1 MGTPGRGGIDA
12 RPATPHTPTQT
23 PVSRPYQVLAR
34 KWRPQR
40 FDDVVGQIGV
50 TQTLRNAIQRG
61 RIAQSFIFSG
71 ARGVGKTTTARIL
84 ARALNCE
91 HGPTADPCG
100 TCDACVEIAEGRDI
114 DVIELDAATHTGVDN
129 VREVIIEGLGIAPA
143 RDRYKIFIIDEVHML
158 SNSSFN
164 ALLKS
169 VEEPPPHVVFMM
181 ATTELHKIPET
192 IRSRSQEFEL
202 RTIGARSVADQLA
215 RIAEAEQIQA
225 DPDALLLLARSGEGS
240 MRDALS
246 AFDQVIAFAGERIT
260 SADVASVLGLIGRD
274 VLMDMAEIV
283 ADGRASD
290 VFEAVGRLVESGQDL
305 KLVVRELTGLVR
317 DLMIVSIDPTRL
329 EDPELATDAERLQAL
344 AARFSRED
352 LLRAFDVL
360 ARAEQDVRYAAQPR
374 YHLEMALLR
383 WIHLGNLMPI
393 AEVLEALGS
402 GRPLPGGGAARPS
415 APPRPA
421 TPTASATSAGSA
433 LRRLTEASASRTV
446 APPPAVA
453 AAPTPTPAPA
463 SAPAPARAVAPPPS
477 SPPPSVAAP
486 SVVASPAPVVPAAAP
501 VVPLGPGDEIT
512 QLVEALRKSNRTFFG
527 TALAR
532 ATFVIEG
539 TKLVLTVGGNFEQT
553 RCEGRRSWIEETAQ
567 QVLGRKLLLEIRVVA
582 QATEGQVDPV
592 ETDKARLKEQAL
604 KSEAVQAMLDVFAA
618 EIRDAEEI
626 Q

>member
-1 MGTPGRGGIDA
+1 
-12 RPATPHTPTQT
+12 
-23 PVSRPYQVLAR
+23 VSRPYQVLAR

-40 FDDVVGQIGV
+40 FDDVVGQVGV

-91 HGPTADPCG
+91 TGPTADPCG

-129 VREVIIEGLGIAPA
+129 VREVIIEGLGISPA

-169 VEEPPPHVVFMM
+169 IEEPPPHVVFMM

-246 AFDQVIAFAGERIT
+246 AFDQVIAFAGERI
-260 SADVASVLGLIGRD
+260 SAADVASVLGLIGRD

-283 ADGRASD
+283 ADGRAAD

-305 KLVVRELTGLVR
+305 KLVVRDLTGLVR
-317 DLMIVSIDPTRL
+317 DLMVVSVDPTRL
-329 EDPELATDAERLQAL
+329 DEPELAPDADRLKAL
-344 AARFSRED
+344 TARFSRED

-360 ARAEQDVRYAAQPR
+360 ARAEQDVRYASQPR

-383 WIHLGNLMPI
+383 WIHLGHLAPI
-393 AEVLEALGS
+393 ADLIEALGS
-402 GRPLPGGGAARPS
+402 GRPVTSGIARPAGS
-415 APPRPA
+415 SRPP
-421 TPTASATSAGSA
+421 ASGTTTTSAASGSA
-433 LRRLTEASASRTV
+433 LRRLSDAAATRPVAAPVTV
-446 APPPAVA
+446 PAAPPAASSRAAAAATATAVPVSPAMPVDRAAAADVPPARTSAAATPQAGPVAVSGLGPAAVPAVA
-453 AAPTPTPAPA
+453 TATEEPEGGTVE
-463 SAPAPARAVAPPPS
+463 R
-477 SPPPSVAAP
+477 
-486 SVVASPAPVVPAAAP
+486 
-501 VVPLGPGDEIT
+501 
-512 QLVEALRKSNRTFFG
+512 LVESLRKSNRTFFG

-532 ATFVIEG
+532 ASFAVDG
-539 TKLVLTVGGNFEQT
+539 SRLVLTVGGNFEQA
-553 RCEGRRSWIEETAQ
+553 RCEGRRSWLEDTAQ
-567 QVLGRKLLLEIRVVA
+567 QVFGRKMPLEIRIVV
-582 QATEGQVDPV
+582 QATDTAADPV
-592 ETDKARLKEQAL
+592 EVDKARLKEQAL

-626 Q
+626 P

>member
-1 MGTPGRGGIDA
+1 
-12 RPATPHTPTQT
+12 
-23 PVSRPYQVLAR
+23 VSRPYQVLAR

-383 WIHLGNLMPI
+383 WIHLGHLMPI

-402 GRPLPGGGAARPS
+402 GRPLPGGGVARPA

-421 TPTASATSAGSA
+421 TPTAPATSAGSA
-433 LRRLTEASASRTV
+433 LRRLTEASAARTV
-446 APPPAVA
+446 APPPAAA
-453 AAPTPTPAPA
+453 AAP
-463 SAPAPARAVAPPPS
+463 APP
-477 SPPPSVAAP
+477 SPPPSVAA
-486 SVVASPAPVVPAAAP
+486 APAPVVQSAAP

-553 RCEGRRSWIEETAQ
+553 RCEGRRSWIEETVQ

>member
-1 MGTPGRGGIDA
+1 M
-12 RPATPHTPTQT
+12 
-23 PVSRPYQVLAR
+23 SRPYQVLAR

-40 FDDVVGQIGV
+40 FDDVVGQVGV
-50 TQTLRNAIQRG
+50 TQTLRNAIGRG

-91 HGPTADPCG
+91 QGPTADPCG

-169 VEEPPPHVVFMM
+169 IEEPPPHVVFMM

-202 RTIGARSVADQLA
+202 RTIGARSVADQLG
-215 RIAEAEQIQA
+215 RIAQAEGLDA
-225 DPDALLLLARSGEGS
+225 DADALLLLARAGEGS

-246 AFDQVIAFAGERIT
+246 AFDQVIAFAGDRIT
-260 SADVASVLGLIGRD
+260 ATDVASVLGLIGRD
-274 VLMDMAEIV
+274 VLLDMVEIV

-290 VFEAVGRLVESGQDL
+290 VFPAVGRLVESGQDL
-305 KLVVRELTGLVR
+305 KLVVRDLTGLVR
-317 DLMIVSIDPTRL
+317 DLMVVHVDPTRL
-329 EDPELATDAERLQAL
+329 EDPELAPDAARLSAL
-344 AARFSRED
+344 ASRFSRED

-360 ARAEQDVRYAAQPR
+360 ARAEQDVRYASQPR
-374 YHLEMALLR
+374 HHLEMALLR
-383 WIHLGNLMPI
+383 WIHLGHLRPL
-393 AEVLEALGS
+393 AEVIDALGS
-402 GRPLPGGGAARPS
+402 GRPLPAAGGGRPAAATSSARPS
-415 APPRPA
+415 APAPSVPSAAGSSLRRPA
-421 TPTASATSAGSA
+421 VPAPTAPGPEPTPVPAPVRPSV
-433 LRRLTEASASRTV
+433 ASSGHR
-446 APPPAVA
+446 PPAAKTVEAEPSAVEPLPA
-453 AAPTPTPAPA
+453 AQPAPA
-463 SAPAPARAVAPPPS
+463 TGPDEPSASGSIEA
-477 SPPPSVAAP
+477 
-486 SVVASPAPVVPAAAP
+486 
-501 VVPLGPGDEIT
+501 
-512 QLVEALRKSNRTFFG
+512 LVEALRKSNRTFFG

-532 ATFVIEG
+532 STFVVEG
-539 TKLVLTVGGNFEQT
+539 NTLQLTVGGNFEQQ

-567 QVLGRKLLLEIRVVA
+567 QVLGRRLALVVRVSA
-582 QATEGQVDPV
+582 PAV
-592 ETDKARLKEQAL
+592 ETTPDEAEAEKARLKEQAL

>member
-1 MGTPGRGGIDA
+1 MGTPGRGGID
-12 RPATPHTPTQT
+12 PGQPPTEPTST

-40 FDDVVGQIGV
+40 FDDVVGQVGV

-84 ARALNCE
+84 ARALNCDD
-91 HGPTADPCG
+91 GPTADPCG

-169 VEEPPPHVVFMM
+169 IEEPPSHVVFMM

-246 AFDQVIAFAGERIT
+246 AFDQVIAFAGERI
-260 SADVASVLGLIGRD
+260 SAADVASVLGLIGRD

-283 ADGRASD
+283 ADRRASD
-290 VFEAVGRLVESGQDL
+290 VFDAVGRLVEAGQDL
-305 KLVVRELTGLVR
+305 KLVVRDLTGLVR
-317 DLMIVSIDPTRL
+317 DLMVVGVDPTRL
-329 EDPELATDAERLQAL
+329 DDPELAPDADRLRAL

-374 YHLEMALLR
+374 YHVEMALLR
-383 WIHLGNLMPI
+383 WIHLGHLAPI
-393 AEVLEALGS
+393 AEVLDALAS
-402 GRPLPGGGAARPS
+402 GRPVAPPVPRPAPAARPS
-415 APPRPA
+415 APPAAPA
-421 TPTASATSAGSA
+421 AATASIAASHSA
-433 LRRLTEASASRTV
+433 LRRVSDTPV
-446 APPPAVA
+446 ARPEPSPVAVPP
-453 AAPTPTPAPA
+453 
-463 SAPAPARAVAPPPS
+463 
-477 SPPPSVAAP
+477 
-486 SVVASPAPVVPAAAP
+486 PVVPAGVAAE
-501 VVPLGPGDEIT
+501 VADGVEGGTIE
-512 QLVEALRKSNRTFFG
+512 QLLESLRKSNRTFFG

-532 ATFVIEG
+532 ATLVVDG
-539 TKLVLTVGGNFEQT
+539 SKLVLTVGGNFEQA
-553 RCEGRRSWIEETAQ
+553 RCEGRRSWIEDTAQ
-567 QVLGRKLLLEIRVVA
+567 QVFGRKLPLEIRVVV
-582 QATEGQVDPV
+582 QASDPAVAPVDV
-592 ETDKARLKEQAL
+592 DKARLKEQAM

>member
-1 MGTPGRGGIDA
+1 M
-12 RPATPHTPTQT
+12 
-23 PVSRPYQVLAR
+23 SRPYQVLAR

-40 FDDVVGQIGV
+40 FDDVVGQVGV
-50 TQTLRNAIQRG
+50 TQTLRNAIDRK

-91 HGPTADPCG
+91 QGPTPDPCG

-129 VREVIIEGLGIAPA
+129 VREVIIESLGISPA

-169 VEEPPPHVVFMM
+169 IEEPPPHVVFMM

-202 RTIGARSVADQLA
+202 RTIGARSVAEQLG
-215 RIAEAEQIQA
+215 RIAEAEQLQV
-225 DPDALLLLARSGEGS
+225 DPDALLLLARAGEGS

-260 SADVASVLGLIGRD
+260 AADVASVLGLIGRD
-274 VLMDMAEIV
+274 VLMDMADIV
-283 ADGRASD
+283 ADGRAAD
-290 VFEAVGRLVESGQDL
+290 VFDAVGRLVESGQDL

-317 DLMIVSIDPTRL
+317 DLMVVSVDPSRL
-329 EDPELATDAERLQAL
+329 DDPELSGDAERLRAL

-383 WIHLGNLMPI
+383 WIHLGHLAPI
-393 AEVLEALGS
+393 SEVLEALGS
-402 GRPLPGGGAARPS
+402 GRPLPAGAGARPA
-415 APPRPA
+415 APPVARPAPVTPA
-421 TPTASATSAGSA
+421 TPAGAGTGSA
-433 LRRLTEASASRTV
+433 LRRLSESARAASPVSVAS
-446 APPPAVA
+446 PVA
-453 AAPTPTPAPA
+453 AATPPA
-463 SAPAPARAVAPPPS
+463 AVAPRP
-477 SPPPSVAAP
+477 
-486 SVVASPAPVVPAAAP
+486 PAAAP
-501 VVPLGPGDEIT
+501 PAAPAPPAPEPGDAGTPVGGGTIE

-532 ATFVIEG
+532 ATFAIDG
-539 TKLVLTVGGNFEQT
+539 NKLVLTVTGNFEQA

-567 QVLGRKLLLEIRVVA
+567 QVLGRRHVLEIRVVA
-582 QATEGQVDPV
+582 QAAEAAPDPTEL
-592 ETDKARLKEQAL
+592 DKARLRDQAL
-604 KSEAVQAMLDVFAA
+604 KSEAVQATLDVFAA
-618 EIRDAEEI
+618 DVRDVEEI

>member
-1 MGTPGRGGIDA
+1 M
-12 RPATPHTPTQT
+12 PTDNIPT

-40 FDDVVGQIGV
+40 FDDVIGQVGV
-50 TQTLRNAIQRG
+50 TQTLRNAIERG

-91 HGPTADPCG
+91 QGPTADPCG

-129 VREVIIEGLGIAPA
+129 VREVIIESLGIAPA

-169 VEEPPPHVVFMM
+169 IEEPPPHVVFMM

-202 RTIGARSVADQLA
+202 RTIGARSVAEQLG
-215 RIAEAEQIQA
+215 RIAEAEQIHA
-225 DPDALLLLARSGEGS
+225 DNEALLLLARSAEGS

-246 AFDQVIAFAGERIT
+246 AFDQVIAFAGDRIGA
-260 SADVASVLGLIGRD
+260 ADVASVLGLIGRD
-274 VLMDMAEIV
+274 VLMDMVEIV
-283 ADGRASD
+283 ADGRAAD
-290 VFEAVGRLVESGQDL
+290 VFDAVGRLVEAGQDL
-305 KLVVRELTGLVR
+305 KLVVRDLTGLVR
-317 DLMIVSIDPTRL
+317 DLMVVSVDPVRL
-329 EDPELATDAERLQAL
+329 QDPELSGDADRLAAL

-383 WIHLGNLMPI
+383 WIHLGHLAPI
-393 AEVLEALGS
+393 ADVIEALGS
-402 GRPLPGGGAARPS
+402 GRTLPAAGGPRPGG
-415 APPRPA
+415 
-421 TPTASATSAGSA
+421 TTASRQPPAQAPSGAPAAQAGQSGSA
-433 LRRLTEASASRTV
+433 LRRLTESARQ
-446 APPPAVA
+446 ARA
-453 AAPTPTPAPA
+453 AAPTPAPSSAPVRVPAAPPSAVPA
-463 SAPAPARAVAPPPS
+463 ASPAIAAGAAAPAPAPTFPS
-477 SPPPSVAAP
+477 P
-486 SVVASPAPVVPAAAP
+486 SPAVETALSSAATAAADP
-501 VVPLGPGDEIT
+501 TVE
-512 QLVEALRKSNRTFFG
+512 QLVDALRKSNRTFFG

-532 ATFVIEG
+532 AIFALEG
-539 TKLVLTVGGNFEQT
+539 DKLLVTVGGNFEQT
-553 RCEGRRSWIEETAQ
+553 RCESRRSWLEETAQ
-567 QVLGRKLLLEIRVVA
+567 QVFGRRVSLVLRVVA
-582 QATEGQVDPV
+582 QAQEVTRDEA
-592 ETDKARLKEQAL
+592 ELAKARLKEQAM
-604 KSEAVQAMLDVFAA
+604 KSEAVQTMLDVFSA
-618 EIRDAEEI
+618 EIKDAEEI
-626 Q
+626 P

>member
-1 MGTPGRGGIDA
+1 M
-12 RPATPHTPTQT
+12 
-23 PVSRPYQVLAR
+23 SRPYQVLAR

-40 FDDVVGQIGV
+40 FDDVVGQVGV

-91 HGPTADPCG
+91 TGPTADPCG

-129 VREVIIEGLGIAPA
+129 VREVIIEGLGISPA

-169 VEEPPPHVVFMM
+169 IEEPPPHVVFMM

-246 AFDQVIAFAGERIT
+246 AFDQVIAFAGERI
-260 SADVASVLGLIGRD
+260 SAADVASVLGLIGRD

-283 ADGRASD
+283 ADGRAAD
-290 VFEAVGRLVESGQDL
+290 VFDAVGRLVESGQDL
-305 KLVVRELTGLVR
+305 KLVVRDLTGLVR
-317 DLMIVSIDPTRL
+317 DLMIVSVDPTRL
-329 EDPELATDAERLQAL
+329 EDPELATDADRLAAL

-383 WIHLGNLMPI
+383 WIHLGHLAPI
-393 AEVLEALGS
+393 ADVLEALGS
-402 GRPLPGGGAARPS
+402 GRPVSIGIC
-415 APPRPA
+415 APVRHLSDRQPPDTRPA
-421 TPTASATSAGSA
+421 CRRPAASSGSA
-433 LRRLTEASASRTV
+433 LRRLTEASATRPV
-446 APPPAVA
+446 ASAPRAPAASTPPRPARCRRS
-453 AAPTPTPAPA
+453 TPRRSPAPA
-463 SAPAPARAVAPPPS
+463 PVSRAETPASAEP
-477 SPPPSVAAP
+477 VAAP
-486 SVVASPAPVVPAAAP
+486 PSTTPPAETVAAP
-501 VVPLGPGDEIT
+501 VAVTSGR
-512 QLVEALRKSNRTFFG
+512 AA
-527 TALAR
+527 TA
-532 ATFVIEG
+532 
-539 TKLVLTVGGNFEQT
+539 
-553 RCEGRRSWIEETAQ
+553 
-567 QVLGRKLLLEIRVVA
+567 VA
-582 QATEGQVDPV
+582 SSG
-592 ETDKARLKEQAL
+592 
-604 KSEAVQAMLDVFAA
+604 
-618 EIRDAEEI
+618 
-626 Q
+626 

>member
-1 MGTPGRGGIDA
+1 MGPPGRGGIDPG
-12 RPATPHTPTQT
+12 RHATPQPDTH
-23 PVSRPYQVLAR
+23 VSRPYQVLAR

-40 FDDVVGQIGV
+40 FDQVVGQVGV

-91 HGPTADPCG
+91 HGPTPDPCG

-114 DVIELDAATHTGVDN
+114 DVIEIDAASNSGVDN
-129 VREVIIEGLGIAPA
+129 VREVIVSGLGISPA
-143 RDRYKIFIIDEVHML
+143 RDRYKVFIIDEVHAL
-158 SNSSFN
+158 SGQSFN

-169 VEEPPPHVVFMM
+169 IEEPPPHVVFMM

-202 RTIGARSVADQLA
+202 RTIGARHVADQLA
-215 RIAEAEQIQA
+215 AIAQAEQIQA

-260 SADVASVLGLIGRD
+260 AADVASVLGLIGRD
-274 VLMDMAEIV
+274 VLMDVVEIV
-283 ADGRASD
+283 ADGRAAD
-290 VFEAVGRLVESGQDL
+290 VFDAVGRLVESGQDL
-305 KLVVRELTGLVR
+305 KLVVRELTGLTR
-317 DLMIVSIDPTRL
+317 DLMVVNVDPTRL
-329 EDPELATDAERLQAL
+329 QEPELAADAERLQAL

-374 YHLEMALLR
+374 HHLEMALLR
-383 WIHLGNLMPI
+383 WIHLGHLAPI
-393 AEVLEALGS
+393 ADVLAALGS
-402 GRPLPGGGAARPS
+402 GKPLPAPLPRPGAAATRAQGASPASGGGAAS
-415 APPRPA
+415 
-421 TPTASATSAGSA
+421 GSA
-433 LRRLTEASASRTV
+433 LRRLTEGVASRAAAV
-446 APPPAVA
+446 APEPPARREPAEVTPIA
-453 AAPTPTPAPA
+453 ADPPTPV
-463 SAPAPARAVAPPPS
+463 APARARP
-477 SPPPSVAAP
+477 
-486 SVVASPAPVVPAAAP
+486 VPAAAAVADVSAE
-501 VVPLGPGDEIT
+501 VVATPASEPAAGAGTVD

-532 ATFVIEG
+532 ATFVEDAG
-539 TKLVLTVGGNFEQT
+539 RLVLTVGGNFEQT
-553 RCEGRRSWIEETAQ
+553 RCEGRRSWIEDTAE
-567 QVLGRKLLLEIRVVA
+567 QVFGRRMPLDIRVVA
-582 QATEGQVDPV
+582 QAAEAVPDPTEQ
-592 ETDKARLKEQAL
+592 DKARLKEQAL